1 MGPLVWCPQPPICHV
16 GIHVL
21 QAFAASQQYPYLK
34 DASCR
39 IIKNV
44 SKHPRNRTLIY
55 ASELSQK
62 ARGFLGQG
70 KAGVSGGAWRMSE
83 PGPGRDE
90 TREGGVG
97 GGGRARLLS
106 PWCRGRRISKTMCA
120 LLVV

>member
-1 MGPLVWCPQPPICHV
+1 MGPRVWCPQPPICHV

-62 ARGFLGQG
+62 ARGFW
-70 KAGVSGGAWRMSE
+70 GGARRACRA
-83 PGPGRDE
+83 GH
-90 TREGGVG
+90 GVCPS
-97 GGGRARLLS
+97 RARGGMK
-106 PWCRGRRISKTMCA
+106 REKEE
-120 LLVV
+120 